1 MKEIRKR
8 FGFDLDN
15 TLIDYSGAVKEYC
28 RIKSLNHCSDVVML
42 RDQLRKNHASDQ
54 EWQLAQAWLYTEG
67 LKFAQI
73 GVGALNLCN
82 YLNGEGYQLYIVSH
96 KTSYTPIHSGRIA
109 LRETAN
115 NWISSSPIAKF
126 FREKWQIY
134 FEPTRI
140 LKVKRIQDLNL
151 NYFVDDLEVV
161 FNTPNYPSNTK
172 NFLISTEVLQNS
184 KFTCVRDFNSIR
196 EILANEF

>member
-1 MKEIRKR
+1 MRKR

-28 RIKSLNHCSDVVML
+28 RIKSLNLCSDVVML
-42 RDQLRKNHASDQ
+42 RAELGKNRTSDH

-73 GVGALNLCN
+73 GEGALNLCN
-82 YLNGEGYQLYIVSH
+82 YLNDEGYQLYIVSH
-96 KTSYTPIHSGRIA
+96 KTSHTPNHCGRIA
-109 LRETAN
+109 LHQVAN
-115 NWISSSPIAKF
+115 NWISSSPIAEF
-126 FREKWQIY
+126 FNEEQQIY

-140 LKVKRIQDLNL
+140 SKIRRIQDLCL

-161 FNTPNYPSNTK
+161 FNSPDFPINTK
-172 NFLISTEVLQNS
+172 NFLISTGELQNS
-184 KFTCVRDFNSIR
+184 KFTCVRNFNSIR
-196 EILANEF
+196 EILANGF

>member
-1 MKEIRKR
+1 MRKR

-15 TLIDYSGAVKEYC
+15 TLIDYSDAVKEYC

-42 RDQLRKNHASDQ
+42 RGELGKNHTSDH

-96 KTSYTPIHSGRIA
+96 KTSHTPNHSGRIA
-109 LRETAN
+109 LHEVAN

-126 FREKWQIY
+126 FKEKRQIY

-140 LKVKRIQDLNL
+140 LKVKRIVDLSL

-161 FNTPNYPSNTK
+161 LNTPDFPINTK
-172 NFLISTEVLQNS
+172 KFLISTEVLQNS

-196 EILANEF
+196 EILANGF

>member
-1 MKEIRKR
+1 MTKR

-15 TLIDYSGAVKEYC
+15 TLIDYSNAVEEYC
-28 RIKSLNHCSDVVML
+28 RINSLNLCSNILML
-42 RDQLRKNHASDQ
+42 RDELRKNCTSDHV
-54 EWQLAQAWLYTEG
+54 WQLAQAWLYTEG
-67 LKFAQI
+67 LKYAQL

-82 YLNGEGYQLYIVSH
+82 YLYDEGYQLYIVSH
-96 KTSYTPIHSGRIA
+96 KTSHTPNHSGRIA
-109 LRETAN
+109 LHKVAN
-115 NWISSSPIAKF
+115 NWIISSPIAKF

-140 LKVKRIQDLNL
+140 LKVKRIKDLGL

-161 FNTPNYPSNTK
+161 FNSPDFPVNTK
-172 NFLISTEVLQNS
+172 NFLISTDVLQNS

-196 EILANEF
+196 EVLANGF

>member
-1 MKEIRKR
+1 MRKR

-15 TLIDYSGAVKEYC
+15 TLIDYSDAVKEYC
-28 RIKSLNHCSDVVML
+28 RIKSLKLCDDVVKL
-42 RDQLRKNHASDQ
+42 RDELGKNRTSDH

-73 GVGALNLCN
+73 GVGALNLCS
-82 YLNGEGYQLYIVSH
+82 YLNDEGYQLFIVSH
-96 KTSYTPIHSGRIA
+96 KTSHTPDYCGSIE
-109 LRETAN
+109 LREVAN
-115 NWISSSPIAKF
+115 NWIKSSPIAEF
-126 FREKWQIY
+126 FKEEQHIY

-140 LKVKRIQDLNL
+140 LKIKRIQDLCL

-161 FNTPNYPSNTK
+161 FNSPDFPIKTI
-172 NFLISTEVLQNS
+172 NFLISKAIFQNS

-196 EILANEF
+196 EILANGF

>member
-1 MKEIRKR
+1 LKDIRKR

-15 TLIDYSGAVKEYC
+15 TLIDYSDAVKEYC
-28 RIKSLNHCSDVVML
+28 RIKSLNHCSDVVRL
-42 RDQLRKNHASDQ
+42 RDELGKNHTSDHA
-54 EWQLAQAWLYTEG
+54 WQLAQAWLYTEG

-82 YLNGEGYQLYIVSH
+82 YLESEGYQLYIVSH
-96 KTSYTPIHSGRIA
+96 KTSHTPNLSGRIA
-109 LRETAN
+109 LHKVAN

-126 FREKWQIY
+126 FKEKQQIY

-140 LKVKRIQDLNL
+140 LKVKRIQDLSL
-151 NYFVDDLEVV
+151 NYFVDDLEEV
-161 FNTPNYPSNTK
+161 FNTPDFPINTK
-172 NFLISTEVLQNS
+172 NFLISTRVLQNS

-196 EILANEF
+196 EILANGF